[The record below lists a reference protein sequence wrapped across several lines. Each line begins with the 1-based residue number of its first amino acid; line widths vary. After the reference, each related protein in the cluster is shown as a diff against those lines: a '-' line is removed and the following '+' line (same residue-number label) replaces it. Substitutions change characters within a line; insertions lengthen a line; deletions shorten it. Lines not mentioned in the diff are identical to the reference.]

1 MKELLP
7 PDADILCTHPMF
19 GPESGKHSWSNL
31 PCVYERVRCTDHGRA
46 DAFLSIFRSEGCKMV
61 EMACEDHDAAAAGS
75 QFVTHFTGRMLARLG
90 LRSTAINTKGF
101 ETLLALVDNTCSD
114 SFDLF
119 SALYK
124 CNPNSTAQLDAM
136 QRSMQASVIK
146 DQLPL

>member
-1 MKELLP
+1 
-7 PDADILCTHPMF
+7 
-19 GPESGKHSWSNL
+19 
-31 PCVYERVRCTDHGRA
+31 
-46 DAFLSIFRSEGCKMV
+46 MV

-90 LRSTAINTKGF
+90 LRSTPINTKGF

-136 QRSMQASVIK
+136 QRSMQSLVHELVADAEQTAAGRLRDTASGASG
-146 DQLPL
+146 